1 MSGAIPLGRAGIAP
15 MWAMTATDS
24 AAVGAGLDSLR
35 ASDDRTL
42 VRAFI
47 AGDRHAFDVI
57 VERHRRPVYQVC
69 FRFMGNADD
78 AADLTQDVFVR
89 AFRGLAGFKG
99 DAQLST
105 WLYRVAVNVCLN
117 KRALKTPQFETVEP
131 EAHVDQR
138 HLSADDLVAR
148 DERAGVVRRAI
159 AKLPPKQRATLVL
172 RAYQDLSHE
181 EIARVLGSSVGAVK
195 ANFFHALG
203 NLKRLLQQP

>member
-1 MSGAIPLGRAGIAP
+1 M
-15 MWAMTATDS
+15 
-24 AAVGAGLDSLR
+24 AALETLR

-42 VRAFI
+42 VRTFV
-47 AGDRHAFDVI
+47 AGDRQAFDVI
-57 VERHRRPVYQVC
+57 VERHRRTVYQVC
-69 FRFMGNADD
+69 FRFTGNAED

-117 KRALKTPQFETVEP
+117 KRALKTPQFETIEP
-131 EAHVDQR
+131 EAHVDR
-138 HLSADDLVAR
+138 RGPGADDLVAQR
-148 DERAGVVRRAI
+148 EREALVRGAI

-172 RAYQDLSHE
+172 RAYQGLTHE
-181 EIARVLGSSVGAVK
+181 EIARVLGSSVGAAK

-203 NLKRLLQQP
+203 NLKRLLQSS

>member
-15 MWAMTATDS
+15 TWAMTATDS
-24 AAVGAGLDSLR
+24 AAVGAGLESLR

-57 VERHRRPVYQVC
+57 VERHRRSVYQVC
-69 FRFMGNADD
+69 FRFMGNAED

-148 DERAGVVRRAI
+148 DERAAVVRRAI

-203 NLKRLLQQP
+203 NLKRLLQQS